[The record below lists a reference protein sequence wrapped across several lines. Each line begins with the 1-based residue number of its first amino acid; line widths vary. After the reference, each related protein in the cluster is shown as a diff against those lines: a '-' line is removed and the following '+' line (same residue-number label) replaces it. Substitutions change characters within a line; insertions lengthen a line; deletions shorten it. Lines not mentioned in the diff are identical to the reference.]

1 MKEESI
7 TIDELISFD
16 SIKKGVCV
24 VLKFFSFLR
33 KFEKKKLITCFL

>member
-1 MKEESI
+1 MEEKSI

-24 VLKFFSFLR
+24 VLKFSF
-33 KFEKKKLITCFL
+33 FLEEI